1 MVTRRTFL
9 GMVASSALGPV
20 AASATDRDI
29 EPDFLRPY
37 LHAAQLPAL
46 ADRIPDRP
54 RIVKIKAMGRE
65 PGQYGGT
72 VRTIISGQSDLRFM
86 TIYGYARLIGYDE
99 KLNLQPDILEDFQSE
114 EDRIFTLKLRPGHK
128 WSDGAPFTADDFRYW
143 WEDVILNKQLTP
155 GGGALELR
163 PKDHLPKFEV
173 IDQLTV
179 RYTWDV
185 PNPNFL
191 SALAAP
197 QPLVI
202 PGPSH

>member
-29 EPDFLRPY
+29 EPDFLRPS

-72 VRTIISGQSDLRFM
+72 VRTIS
-86 TIYGYARLIGYDE
+86 
-99 KLNLQPDILEDFQSE
+99 
-114 EDRIFTLKLRPGHK
+114 
-128 WSDGAPFTADDFRYW
+128 
-143 WEDVILNKQLTP
+143 
-155 GGGALELR
+155 
-163 PKDHLPKFEV
+163 
-173 IDQLTV
+173 
-179 RYTWDV
+179 
-185 PNPNFL
+185 
-191 SALAAP
+191 
-197 QPLVI
+197 
-202 PGPSH
+202 